1 MDDINNIL
9 KDYLPNILFFYDNG
23 YKDKFYQK
31 IQTKL
36 SNPNINVTDYKDEID
51 TYIINYKQQL
61 FKKGKDKENLEKLV
75 KSNQTYE
82 QFLEEVEINYPD
94 NDFSDKITKEV
105 YKKVSKKFAVKKKL
119 IKFIAPKPQYYID
132 GNIKTNIGG
141 DFFYFDLPTNNTNQ
155 LKKPKYDDSSDS
167 ESDDESDEI
176 KISKKD
182 KKILGKLENVPTGY
196 DFDGINA
203 DLGGELLTKDITFK
217 PEILLKKNTLY
228 KYLYLDGY
236 DLKMKN
242 IIIEYINK
250 HYSFTKSTMV
260 DYKLVRPD
268 GTKISIQEVF
278 HDIKL
283 FFWVSFENITNIVE
297 DWSYDEDVK
306 LNNKIVDNMY
316 DNYIG

>member
-1 MDDINNIL
+1 M
-9 KDYLPNILFFYDNG
+9 
-23 YKDKFYQK
+23 
-31 IQTKL
+31 
-36 SNPNINVTDYKDEID
+36 
-51 TYIINYKQQL
+51 
-61 FKKGKDKENLEKLV
+61 
-75 KSNQTYE
+75 
-82 QFLEEVEINYPD
+82 
-94 NDFSDKITKEV
+94 
-105 YKKVSKKFAVKKKL
+105 
-119 IKFIAPKPQYYID
+119 
-132 GNIKTNIGG
+132 
-141 DFFYFDLPTNNTNQ
+141 
-155 LKKPKYDDSSDS
+155 
-167 ESDDESDEI
+167 
-176 KISKKD
+176 
-182 KKILGKLENVPTGY
+182 
-196 DFDGINA
+196 
-203 DLGGELLTKDITFK
+203 
-217 PEILLKKNTLY
+217 
-228 KYLYLDGY
+228 